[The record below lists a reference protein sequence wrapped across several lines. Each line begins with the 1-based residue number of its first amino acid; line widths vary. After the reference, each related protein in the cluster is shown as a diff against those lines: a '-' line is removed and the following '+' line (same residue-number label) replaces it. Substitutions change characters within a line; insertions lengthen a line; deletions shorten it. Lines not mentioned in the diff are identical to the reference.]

1 VTGDPRPT
9 TRLFSRRA
17 DWSAAVNA
25 LTLARE
31 ERLRRGERLLDLTV
45 SNPTRVS
52 LPYPLDELG
61 DAMSRAARQPYDPQP
76 LGIISA
82 REAVAREL
90 DCDAADIVIT
100 ASTSEAYSFLFKLL
114 CDPGDAVL
122 TATPAY
128 PLLEHLAMLELIE
141 LHTFPLEFHRR
152 WELHAERVREAMTSR
167 TKAIVVVNPN
177 NPTGSY
183 ARRDEQDAL
192 ASFRAP
198 LISDEVFFEYPIA
211 AEAGGATRFIR
222 DGVLTFTLGGL
233 SKSAGLPHYKLGWI
247 RVAGPD
253 KQRAIAALE
262 LIADNFLSVSTP
274 VQQAL
279 PDLLRIGRTI
289 RDTIRERTKRNLDAL
304 RDALPP
310 AITLLPIEGGW
321 SAVLQV
327 PQTSEDP
334 ALAFLERGVLVHP
347 GYFFDFDREGFIV
360 ISLLTEPHIFD
371 EGVNRIAS

>member
-1 VTGDPRPT
+1 MKFFSNIRSPPRP
-9 TRLFSRRA
+9 
-17 DWSAAVNA
+17 AAPH
-25 LTLARE
+25 
-31 ERLRRGERLLDLTV
+31 G
-45 SNPTRVS
+45 
-52 LPYPLDELG
+52 
-61 DAMSRAARQPYDPQP
+61 
-76 LGIISA
+76 
-82 REAVAREL
+82 
-90 DCDAADIVIT
+90 
-100 ASTSEAYSFLFKLL
+100 SF
-114 CDPGDAVL
+114 V
-122 TATPAY
+122 
-128 PLLEHLAMLELIE
+128 
-141 LHTFPLEFHRR
+141 
-152 WELHAERVREAMTSR
+152 
-167 TKAIVVVNPN
+167 
-177 NPTGSY
+177 
-183 ARRDEQDAL
+183 
-192 ASFRAP
+192 
-198 LISDEVFFEYPIA
+198 
-211 AEAGGATRFIR
+211 R

-327 PQTSEDP
+327 PQTGEDL

>member
-1 VTGDPRPT
+1 M
-9 TRLFSRRA
+9 FSRRA

-31 ERLRRGERLLDLTV
+31 ERLRRGQPLLDLTV

-76 LGIISA
+76 HGIMSA

-90 DCDAADIVIT
+90 NCDAMDIVIT

-128 PLLEHLAMLELIE
+128 PLLEHLATLELIE

-183 ARRDEQDAL
+183 ARRDEQQAL
-192 ASFRAP
+192 VSFGRP
-198 LISDEVFFEYPIA
+198 VISDEVFFEYPIA
-211 AEAGGATRFIR
+211 AGVGGATRFIGG
-222 DGVLTFTLGGL
+222 GVLTFTLGGL

-247 RVAGPD
+247 RVAGPE
-253 KQRAIAALE
+253 KQRAMAALE

-279 PDLLRIGRTI
+279 PDLLRIGKTI
-289 RDTIRERTKRNLDAL
+289 RDTIRQRTKRNLDAL
-304 RDALPP
+304 RDALPSSM
-310 AITLLPIEGGW
+310 TLLPIEGGW

-327 PQTSEDP
+327 PQTGQDL
-334 ALAFLERGVLVHP
+334 ALSFLERGVMVHP
-347 GYFFDFDREGFIV
+347 GYFFDFEREGFIV
-360 ISLLTEPHIFD
+360 ISLLTEPRIFD